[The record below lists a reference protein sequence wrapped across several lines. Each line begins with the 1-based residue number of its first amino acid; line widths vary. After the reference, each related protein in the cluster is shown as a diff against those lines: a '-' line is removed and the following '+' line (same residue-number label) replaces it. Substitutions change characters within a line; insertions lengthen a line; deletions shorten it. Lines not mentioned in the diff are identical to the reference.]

1 MKVLSISNPTCY
13 KPVRGYNFAGT
24 AARSD
29 NVNNNQPVEDNS
41 RRKKKILAAII
52 AGAAVVV
59 AAGLLIKYVKNRKSP
74 YRTYAN
80 RVNPPANPGADAPVP
95 DVPGSANPASAA
107 PLSVATIPVVTAP
120 ATAAAIDT
128 SPVEAPPVVPPPVEA
143 PPVVPPSV
151 EALPVVPPPVEA
163 PPVVPPSVE
172 ASPVVP
178 SPVGTASVE
187 VAQEEESTKPAFL
200 YHITTLENYNSM
212 LVDGK
217 VKKSRFGNGIFFS
230 NIDDLKNKYDKKVL
244 EGMLNWYG
252 GKRTS
257 EGGPASDGTIVVLK
271 LHVTPEKEAVLS
283 WRRIRFAGESP
294 NIIDNMWIPFL
305 KFDSNIFDRLH
316 KYPLEY
322 LYGEELPV
330 NELQKVAEVNIRAL
344 SAANPVQDFWTKTQL

>member
-128 SPVEAPPVVPPPVEA
+128 SPVEAPPVVPP
-143 PPVVPPSV
+143 SV
-151 EALPVVPPPVEA
+151 EALPVVPPPV
-163 PPVVPPSVE
+163 
-172 ASPVVP
+172 
-178 SPVGTASVE
+178 GTAAVE
-187 VAQEEESTKPAFL
+187 VAQKEESTKPAFL

-316 KYPLEY
+316 KYPLE
-322 LYGEELPV
+322 
-330 NELQKVAEVNIRAL
+330 
-344 SAANPVQDFWTKTQL
+344 